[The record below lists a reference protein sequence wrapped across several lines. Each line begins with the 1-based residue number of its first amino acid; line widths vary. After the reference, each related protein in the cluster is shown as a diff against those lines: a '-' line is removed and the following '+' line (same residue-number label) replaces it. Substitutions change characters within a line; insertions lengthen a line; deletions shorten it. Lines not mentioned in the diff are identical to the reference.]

1 MANPRKENG
10 HTDIAHEILETLA
23 RQRLSPN
30 ERRVLMVIFRK
41 TYGWQKSEDRI
52 PLSQFVKMTDMKKP
66 NVHRAITQLVRRNI
80 VIRTDNKKRATYRF
94 QKNWEK
100 WEKLS
105 ESITNENGGK
115 MSETLSIP
123 IKSVINSD
131 NKSLSIPIK
140 PSSNTIYS
148 NENDSN
154 ERENLTLSSLSFKEK
169 ENSNAM
175 EKVVNMITQ
184 RKSIPSP
191 PENQSERE
199 AKRRALL
206 ESQREQLKR
215 EGILS

>member
-1 MANPRKENG
+1 MANPQKENG

-30 ERRVLMVIFRK
+30 EWRVLMVIFRK

-66 NVHRAITQLVRRNI
+66 NVHRAITQLIRRNI

-100 WEKLS
+100 WKKLS
-105 ESITNENGGK
+105 
-115 MSETLSIP
+115 
-123 IKSVINSD
+123 V
-131 NKSLSIPIK
+131 PIK

-175 EKVVNMITQ
+175 EKVVHMITQ